1 MNRMDP
7 ITDRDVIHEIE
18 DYLREWNEMYYLLF
32 ETALYTG
39 YRITDILNIRVRDVQ
54 GWDIKLRERKTQKL
68 REVRKTPELKK
79 SMRLS

>member
-18 DYLREWNEMYYLLF
+18 EYLREWNEMYYLLF

-54 GWDIKLRERKTQKL
+54 
-68 REVRKTPELKK
+68 
-79 SMRLS
+79 

>member
-39 YRITDILNIRVRDVQ
+39 
-54 GWDIKLRERKTQKL
+54 
-68 REVRKTPELKK
+68 
-79 SMRLS
+79 